1 MHSLKLTAKALENMP
16 GPKKKRF
23 GIPTIHFQVRTLNS
37 RSVPFLWGG
46 DQRMEMCCNLEGFGT
61 LNAVLELRLM
71 TPFQGK
77 YYQYSLGGGFKY
89 FFF

>member
-37 RSVPFLWGG
+37 RSVPVLGG

-61 LNAVLELRLM
+61 RGVGTSSHDPVPTWEV
-71 TPFQGK
+71 

-89 FFF
+89 CLF